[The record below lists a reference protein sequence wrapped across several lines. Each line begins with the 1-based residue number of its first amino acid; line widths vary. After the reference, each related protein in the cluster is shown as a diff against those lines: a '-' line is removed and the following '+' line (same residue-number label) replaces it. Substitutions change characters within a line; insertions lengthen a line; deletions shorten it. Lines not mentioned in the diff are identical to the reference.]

1 MSSDSS
7 QAADLELQFKKRA
20 RRRLVGA
27 IALVLVMLVVLP
39 MVLDDHEH
47 GAPQQAVTIS
57 IPSQNAE
64 FTTQAPL
71 KAPEPAP
78 VQVAPSPVIEN
89 PVDEAPVVET
99 PAKQEVKPINNST
112 TNPVVKETAEKKP
125 TETKKPVDTK
135 KPEEIKK
142 AEQVKKTDDKK
153 DKPAAESIDKTTIDK
168 TVKAKPNTTD
178 KVNTSSD
185 KPATEAKNTDVKAS
199 EDADKPYYLQIG
211 VFSESVNV
219 TQLQKK
225 LSELKLKAYTEKIST
240 DKGDKTRLRVGPFD
254 NKDQADHAAEKVK
267 TIGLSGFVSNK

>member
-27 IALVLVMLVVLP
+27 VALVLVMLVVLP
-39 MVLDDHEH
+39 MVLDEHEH
-47 GAPQQAVTIS
+47 NSPQQAVTIS

-64 FTTQAPL
+64 FTSQAPMR
-71 KAPEPAP
+71 ASEPTS
-78 VQVAPSPVIEN
+78 VQVPPSPVIDSPE
-89 PVDEAPVVET
+89 VEASVVEATPKPVV
-99 PAKQEVKPINNST
+99 KSINNST
-112 TNPVVKETAEKKP
+112 TPPLVKENAEKKP
-125 TETKKPVDTK
+125 AETKKPLETK
-135 KPEEIKK
+135 KPEETKKIEPEKK
-142 AEQVKKTDDKK
+142 ADDKK
-153 DKPAAESIDKTTIDK
+153 EKPVAELIDK
-168 TVKAKPNTTD
+168 TVKAKPIATD
-178 KVNTSSD
+178 KANTSD
-185 KPATEAKNTDVKAS
+185 KPAVEAKTIEAKAS
-199 EDADKPYYLQIG
+199 EDSSKPYYLQIG

-254 NKDQADHAAEKVK
+254 NKDQADQAADKVK

>member
-78 VQVAPSPVIEN
+78 VQAAPSTVVEN
-89 PVDEAPVVET
+89 PVNEAPVVDE
-99 PAKQEVKPINNST
+99 PSKQEVKAINNSAT
-112 TNPVVKETAEKKP
+112 SPVVKEASEKKP
-125 TETKKPVDTK
+125 SEAKKPVDTK
-135 KPEEIKK
+135 KSEEIKK
-142 AEQVKKTDDKK
+142 AEQAKKTDDKK
-153 DKPAAESIDKTTIDK
+153 DKPAVESIDKTAIDK

-185 KPATEAKNTDVKAS
+185 KPTVEAKNTDAKVS
-199 EDADKPYYLQIG
+199 EDSGKPYYLQIG

-240 DKGDKTRLRVGPFD
+240 DKGDKTRLRVGPFES
-254 NKDQADHAAEKVK
+254 KDQADHAAEKVK

>member
-7 QAADLELQFKKRA
+7 QTADLELQFKKRA

-27 IALVLVMLVVLP
+27 IALVLVMLAVLP

-47 GAPQQAVTIS
+47 NSPQQAVTIS

-64 FTTQAPL
+64 FTSQAPIRAAEAIQAQ
-71 KAPEPAP
+71 AP
-78 VQVAPSPVIEN
+78 PSPVIDS
-89 PVDEAPVVET
+89 PVVEAPVVLET
-99 PAKQEVKPINNST
+99 PKPVVKPTNNST
-112 TNPVVKETAEKKP
+112 TPPLVKDNAEKKP
-125 TETKKPVDTK
+125 AEAKKPVENK
-135 KPEEIKK
+135 KPEETKRIEPAKK
-142 AEQVKKTDDKK
+142 ADDKI
-153 DKPAAESIDKTTIDK
+153 DKPVAELMDKTTIDK

-178 KVNTSSD
+178 KANTSD
-185 KPATEAKNTDVKAS
+185 KPAVEAKNIEAKVS
-199 EDADKPYYLQIG
+199 EDSSKPYYLQIG

-254 NKDQADHAAEKVK
+254 TKDQADHAADKVK

>member
-47 GAPQQAVTIS
+47 NAPQQAVTIS

-78 VQVAPSPVIEN
+78 VQASPAPAVASPVT
-89 PVDEAPVVET
+89 ET
-99 PAKQEVKPINNST
+99 PAVEAP
-112 TNPVVKETAEKKP
+112 PVVKESVEKKP
-125 TETKKPVDTK
+125 IELKKPVDVKKPDETK
-135 KPEEIKK
+135 KNDEGKK
-142 AEQVKKTDDKK
+142 VEPAKKNDDKK
-153 DKPAAESIDKTTIDK
+153 DKSAAESVDKAASDK
-168 TVKAKPNTTD
+168 VAKAKANAAD
-178 KVNTSSD
+178 
-185 KPATEAKNTDVKAS
+185 KAS
-199 EDADKPYYLQIG
+199 TLDKSVADAKSAETKVYDDSGKPYYLQIG
-211 VFSESVNV
+211 VFSDGVNV
-219 TQLQKK
+219 SQLQKK
-225 LSELKLKAYTEKIST
+225 LGELKLKSYTEKIST

-254 NKDQADHAAEKVK
+254 NKDQADHAAERVK
-267 TIGLSGFVSNK
+267 TIGLTGFVSNK

>member
-47 GAPQQAVTIS
+47 NSPQQAVTIS

-71 KAPEPAP
+71 RAPEPAP
-78 VQVAPSPVIEN
+78 VQAAPSPVVDS
-89 PVDEAPVVET
+89 PVAETPVVEAT
-99 PAKQEVKPINNST
+99 SKSDVKSINNS
-112 TNPVVKETAEKKP
+112 NPPLLVKEPAEKKP
-125 TETKKPVDTK
+125 TETKKTVDSK
-135 KPEEIKK
+135 KPEETKK
-142 AEQVKKTDDKK
+142 IEQAKKNDDKK
-153 DKPAAESIDKTTIDK
+153 DKPAAEPIDKSTIDK
-168 TVKAKPNTTD
+168 PVKAKPNTTD

-185 KPATEAKNTDVKAS
+185 KPTVEAKNTEAKAS
-199 EDADKPYYLQIG
+199 EDTGKPYYLQIG